1 MGITDIQYSDH
12 SFDIIYCSHV
22 LEHLPNDRKAMRE
35 LERVLKPNGWA
46 LLMVPV
52 TVDKTIEDPLETNPA
67 ERERRFGRHDHVR
80 RYGLDFGKRLEEEG
94 FKVDVTLTT
103 QLASRDD
110 IYRMGLPE
118 RNAIFFCKKVEHSR
132 IPL

>member
-1 MGITDIQYSDH
+1 MDITNIQYSDH
-12 SFDIIYCSHV
+12 CFDVIYCSHV
-22 LEHLPNDRKAMRE
+22 LEHIPNDRKAMRE

-46 LLMVPV
+46 VLMVPI
-52 TVDKTIEDPLETNPA
+52 TVDKTIKDPLETNLA

-80 RYGLDFGKRLEEEG
+80 HYGLDFGKRLEEEG
-94 FKVDVTLTT
+94 FKVEVALTT

-118 RNAIFFCKKVEHSR
+118 RGAVFFCRKIKQSS